1 MDDFLSCNSNFNWK
15 SLFFLLVSVDVL
27 VSGIEKISRSN
38 ILILI
43 FLSLSTVF
51 KFDCF
56 EINEWK
62 KVACVLYSEW
72 HEKKKKSLTKWLYK
86 KTMKH
91 WKSSAK
97 MDLTKKLPFSS
108 TFLEVYLVLGKKQ
121 GKYLTN
127 FSKLI
132 TETTESQSGNIWKDQ
147 WCLAEVVYIYAFST
161 IWVFPP
167 FYHFFP

>member
-1 MDDFLSCNSNFNWK
+1 MK
-15 SLFFLLVSVDVL
+15 
-27 VSGIEKISRSN
+27 
-38 ILILI
+38 
-43 FLSLSTVF
+43 
-51 KFDCF
+51 
-56 EINEWK
+56 INEWK

-72 HEKKKKSLTKWLYK
+72 HEKKKSLTKWLYK

-161 IWVFPP
+161 MWVFPP
-167 FYHFFP
+167 FYHFFSLNYADIAKDPIIWKIIQFEQIPKPPEGSNYMSSTV